1 MSTIDMILLI
11 GLILIGLV
19 IIAYLVLTRQWSV
32 LRETAYR
39 LMLRA
44 EQVLDTAAGHEKM
57 VLVFTELYSL
67 IPAWLHLF
75 VTREDLEI
83 RLQMWYDA
91 AKDWLDD
98 GAMNGSTYNGSIPQE
113 SQVSKTCGTIS

>member
-1 MSTIDMILLI
+1 MTTMTAIDIILLVGTALI
-11 GLILIGLV
+11 GLAV
-19 IIAYLVLTRQWSV
+19 IAYLVITRQRAL

-57 VLVFTELYSL
+57 ALVFTELYSL
-67 IPAWLHLF
+67 IPAWLRLV

-83 RLQMWYDA
+83 RMQRWYDA

-98 GAMNGSTYNGSIPQE
+98 GSINGSTPASAQRR
-113 SQVSKTCGTIS
+113 